1 MSGTNLEIQEL
12 LQKYKSGT
20 CTEEELLIVE
30 RWFEE
35 QPQVPLDLLEREV
48 QEDLE
53 DIWQHIDN
61 HIKPKTDRKQLKTWL
76 NVAAV
81 FIAVL
86 FSFWAINHY
95 YRSEKN
101 LQQTTARHQMP
112 IKPGVNSAL
121 LQLANGKSI
130 LLDSMLTGTT
140 VSTKGIKI
148 TKTQDGQIACNS
160 QEDHILYSTA
170 KNTITTPRGGQYAL
184 TLPDGSKAWLNAS
197 SSLTFPTNFDTGER
211 RVTIT
216 GEVYFEI
223 AKNERQPFKVTTYNT
238 EVRVLGTHFNVS
250 AYTDDE
256 TVSTTLFEGAVELK
270 NADQKIRIKPGQVSS
285 WSKSERKFKTKV
297 ADLEEALAWK
307 NGYFIFNEAN
317 IQEIMQKLSRWY
329 DVPVT
334 YKGDLSGLNFSARM
348 SRKASIEEVLDILQ
362 STGTIQFKIK
372 ERRVIVSR

>member
-1 MSGTNLEIQEL
+1 MSGTNLEIQKL

-30 RWFEE
+30 RWYEE
-35 QPQVPLDLLEREV
+35 QPQVPLDLLEPEV
-48 QEDLE
+48 QADLE
-53 DIWQHIDN
+53 DIWQHIDH
-61 HIKPKTDRKQLKTWL
+61 HIKPKKNSGQLKTWL

-81 FIAVL
+81 LIAVL
-86 FSFWAINHY
+86 FSFLGINHY
-95 YRSEKN
+95 YPGKKSS
-101 LQQTTARHQMP
+101 QQTTARHQRP

-140 VSTKGIKI
+140 VSTEGIKI

-160 QEDHILYSTA
+160 QEDHRLYSIA

-223 AKNERQPFKVTTYNT
+223 AKNEHQPFKVTTYNT
-238 EVRVLGTHFNVS
+238 EVRVLGTHFNVA
-250 AYTDDE
+250 AYQEDE

-285 WSKSERKFKTKV
+285 WNETERKFETKV

-307 NGYFIFNEAN
+307 NGYFVFNEAN

-334 YKGDLSGLNFSARM
+334 YKGDLSRLNFSAKI
-348 SRKASIEEVLDILQ
+348 SRKANIEEVLDILQ